1 MKPHTFVVT
10 VEDEPGVLT
19 RVTSLFRR
27 RGYNITSLT
36 VGQTE
41 RPGISRMTVVV
52 LTDDDGAR
60 RVEANLYKLVQVIS
74 VADVTGA
81 PAVFRD
87 LAMIK
92 VSATQVC
99 RPEIMHLVNVFRARV
114 IDLSPDTITIEITG
128 TEDKI
133 DGLLEVLR
141 PYGVLEMARTGRVAM
156 ARGPRAQAR
165 DGNGSAL
172 MPDIEDDAGVSFSV

>member
-1 MKPHTFVVT
+1 MKPYTFVVT

-52 LTDDDGAR
+52 LTDEDGAR
-60 RVEANLYKLVQVIS
+60 RVEANLYKVVHVIS
-74 VADVTGA
+74 VVDVTAA

-92 VSATQVC
+92 VAATQAC
-99 RPEIMHLVNVFRARV
+99 RPGIMHLVDVFRARV
-114 IDLSPDTITIEITG
+114 VDLAPDTLTIEITG

-156 ARGPRAQAR
+156 VRGARSPSR
-165 DGNGSAL
+165 DAVAPPFV
-172 MPDIEDDAGVSFSV
+172 PDVEDDAGVSFSV

>member
-1 MKPHTFVVT
+1 MKPHTFIVT

-36 VGQTE
+36 VGLTE

-74 VADVTGA
+74 VADVTGS
-81 PAVFRD
+81 PTVLRD

-92 VSATQVC
+92 VSATQTS

-114 IDLSPDTITIEITG
+114 IDLSPDTLTIEITG

-156 ARGPRAQAR
+156 SRGTGAPALAAES
-165 DGNGSAL
+165 GPGSEVEF
-172 MPDIEDDAGVSFSV
+172 DSGVSFSV

>member
-1 MKPHTFVVT
+1 MKPHTFAVT

-87 LAMIK
+87 LAIIK
-92 VSATQVC
+92 VSAT
-99 RPEIMHLVNVFRARV
+99 
-114 IDLSPDTITIEITG
+114 
-128 TEDKI
+128 
-133 DGLLEVLR
+133 
-141 PYGVLEMARTGRVAM
+141 
-156 ARGPRAQAR
+156 
-165 DGNGSAL
+165 
-172 MPDIEDDAGVSFSV
+172 

>member
-1 MKPHTFVVT
+1 
-10 VEDEPGVLT
+10 
-19 RVTSLFRR
+19 
-27 RGYNITSLT
+27 
-36 VGQTE
+36 
-41 RPGISRMTVVV
+41 
-52 LTDDDGAR
+52 
-60 RVEANLYKLVQVIS
+60 VQVIS

-92 VSATQVC
+92 VSATQAC

-156 ARGPRAQAR
+156 ARGARAQGR
-165 DGNGSAL
+165 NGNGSPL

>member
-1 MKPHTFVVT
+1 MKPHTFIVT

-74 VADVTGA
+74 VADVTGS

-92 VSATQVC
+92 VSATQAC
-99 RPEIMHLVNVFRARV
+99 RPGIMHLVHVFRARV

-128 TEDKI
+128 AEDKI

-156 ARGPRAQAR
+156 ARGARAQAR
-165 DGNGSAL
+165 DASGSPF